1 MSTPGRFAAA
11 VFDVDG
17 VLVASPHERAWREA
31 LLDLLSSP
39 RVAPERTVPPDAF
52 TTAVYQEHVAGK
64 ARLAGAQAVLDYFR
78 LPDAEALAEE
88 YARRKQQ
95 RLEEL
100 IAAGDCTAFDDAL
113 RFVTS
118 LHARGMRL
126 AAASSSKN
134 ANPIMQR
141 IPLDG
146 ATLLDVFTAN
156 VSGRDVPNGKPHP
169 DLFLLAAAEV
179 GVPPASCIVVEDA
192 PSGVE
197 AAKAGGMAAIGV
209 ARLGDEALLEAA
221 GADLV
226 VTTLDDVDVDA
237 LVAGRLARTPAR
249 HDPSGEAARLAAA
262 MQPTGDDR
270 WPLLQ
275 TAYSPLTE
283 PGIESRFAI
292 SNGFL
297 GVRGA
302 RSASRGPMW
311 MSFLHTL
318 SWASWPRTFV
328 AGLFDTPNTEPPVP
342 ALAPVPDWLRIR
354 VMLEGQ
360 PLLLRSGELLMHAR
374 TLDLRRGVM
383 LTEWHQRDPKG
394 RTMRLRSLRMVSLAD
409 RAIGMQLVELRIDPV
424 PAEVTFETAVEVT
437 NSGLEL
443 TRNDADVTVWR
454 TASSGK
460 ALAMASAGE
469 LRLAGERIS
478 PAIDTQL
485 EREWHFTCAPGQVAT
500 FWRLVSLARSDD
512 GTDVQ
517 SPARDALRRSVHT
530 GWDGVLAAH
539 ARAWS
544 DRWHCSDLVI
554 EGDNEAERSLRFA
567 IYHLNSA
574 ANPDDERVSIG
585 ARALTGD
592 AYLGHVFWDT
602 DIYLV
607 PFYVYTWPAA
617 ARALLM
623 YRWHTLAGARAKA
636 ARMGYR
642 GALYAWE
649 SADTGAE
656 TTPEYITDPDGR
668 VLRVLS
674 GSLEQHISADVAYAV
689 WQYWQ
694 ATRDDRFLLDAGA
707 EILLETA
714 RFWASRAT
722 READGAYHIRGVIGP
737 DEYHEDVDDNA
748 FTNVMAAWNIARAL
762 DVVAFLRET
771 HTERWSAL
779 ARALDLTDGELAL
792 WRDVGARLF
801 TGYDPATGLLEEFRG
816 FFGLE
821 EIDLRQYEGRTV
833 PMDVVLGRERTQ
845 RSQVVKQADVVAL
858 LALLGEEF
866 PARVREANLR
876 YYEPRCG
883 HGSSLSRSMHAIVAA
898 RLGDVPLAERYFRET
913 AATDLADTR
922 GGSAGGVRI
931 AALGGLWQAAMFGFV
946 GLAARADGLAF
957 DPRLPA
963 SWRTVAFRV
972 QWRGRRVHVRLEGP
986 TRAIT
991 ATLEAGEP
999 MALHVGGRSW
1009 PLAGGRAVRAEWAAG
1024 I

>member
-1 MSTPGRFAAA
+1 MHGRLCAA

-31 LLDLLSSP
+31 LMDLLGSSP
-39 RVAPERTVPPDAF
+39 RIAPERTVPPDAF

-64 ARLAGAQAVLDYFR
+64 ARLAGARAVLEYFR
-78 LPDAEALAEE
+78 LPDADALAEE

-100 IAAGDCTAFDDAL
+100 IAAGEFTAFDDAL
-113 RFVTS
+113 RLVTA
-118 LHARGMRL
+118 LHGRGIRL

-134 ANPIMQR
+134 ANAIMER

-169 DLFLLAAAEV
+169 DLFLLAATEV
-179 GVPPASCIVVEDA
+179 GVPAASCIVVEDA
-192 PSGVE
+192 PSGVQ
-197 AAKAGGMAAIGV
+197 AAKAGGMTAIGV
-209 ARLGDEALLEAA
+209 ARLGDETLLEAA

-226 VTTLDDVDVDA
+226 VTTLDEVDVDA
-237 LVAGRLARTPAR
+237 LAAGRLARAPAR
-249 HDPSGEAARLAAA
+249 HGGDEAARLAAA

-270 WPLLQ
+270 WLLRQ
-275 TAYSPLTE
+275 TAYSPLIE
-283 PGIESRFAI
+283 PAIESRFAI

-297 GVRGA
+297 GVRGS

-383 LTEWHQRDPKG
+383 MTEWHQRDPKG

-409 RAIGMQLVELRIDPV
+409 RAIGMQLVEVRIDPV
-424 PAEVTFETAVEVT
+424 PAEVTFETTVEVT

-460 ALAMASAGE
+460 TLALASAGH
-469 LRLAGERIS
+469 LRLAGDRIA

-485 EREWHFTCAPGQVAT
+485 EREWHFRCGPGQVAS

-512 GTDVQ
+512 GADVQ
-517 SPARDALRRSVHT
+517 DAARDALARSVRG

-554 EGDNEAERSLRFA
+554 EGDEEAERSLRFA

-585 ARALTGD
+585 ASALTGD

-623 YRWHTLAGARAKA
+623 YRWHTHAGARAKA

-694 ATRDDRFLLDAGA
+694 ASRDDRFLLDAGA

-722 READGAYHIRGVIGP
+722 REPDGAYHICGVIGP

-762 DVVAFLRET
+762 DVVAFLHEA
-771 HTERWSAL
+771 HAERWSAL
-779 ARALDLTDGELAL
+779 ARALDLTDDELAR
-792 WRDVGARLF
+792 WRDVGAGLLI
-801 TGYDPATGLLEEFRG
+801 GYHPASGLLEQFRV
-816 FFGLE
+816 FFSLE

-866 PARVREANLR
+866 PARVSEANLR

-898 RLGDVPLAERYFRET
+898 RLGDVSMAERYFR
-913 AATDLADTR
+913 
-922 GGSAGGVRI
+922 
-931 AALGGLWQAAMFGFV
+931 
-946 GLAARADGLAF
+946 
-957 DPRLPA
+957 
-963 SWRTVAFRV
+963 
-972 QWRGRRVHVRLEGP
+972 
-986 TRAIT
+986 
-991 ATLEAGEP
+991 
-999 MALHVGGRSW
+999 
-1009 PLAGGRAVRAEWAAG
+1009 
-1024 I
+1024 